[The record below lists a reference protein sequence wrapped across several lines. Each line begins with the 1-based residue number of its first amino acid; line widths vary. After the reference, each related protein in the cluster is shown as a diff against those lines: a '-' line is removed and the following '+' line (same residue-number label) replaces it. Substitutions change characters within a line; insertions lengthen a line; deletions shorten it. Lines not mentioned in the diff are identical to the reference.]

1 VSGCTLVTQ
10 DKFQDDSIR
19 RWEKHI
25 ATSSSYYS
33 LLELTP
39 AATLDEV
46 RRAYRQKSKLYHP
59 DTTLL
64 PSEVAVQKFR
74 ELNEAYAV
82 LSNPERRQRYDTQ
95 PGPPSQ
101 GMMSRSY
108 RPDFRD
114 NTPST
119 AALDPKERTLSPG
132 EVLALLIL
140 GATFLVCLMLAII
153 LGVARGE
160 MVIQNT
166 HFAWPIQP
174 HPPAAP
180 AQSRPSPP
188 VAPHKPALQS
198 TSIKRTP
205 RIQRHS
211 MEHHS
216 PAQPKM
222 G

>member
-10 DKFQDDSIR
+10 DKFKDDSTR
-19 RWEKHI
+19 RLERI
-25 ATSSSYYS
+25 ASPLSYYS
-33 LLELTP
+33 LLELSST
-39 AATLDEV
+39 ATLDEV

-64 PSEVAVQKFR
+64 PAEVAVQKFR

-82 LSNPERRQRYDTQ
+82 LSNPEQRQWYDAQ
-95 PGPPSQ
+95 PEPLSHEV
-101 GMMSRSY
+101 MARSPY

-114 NTPST
+114 ATTPT

-132 EVLALLIL
+132 EILALLIL
-140 GATFLVCLMLAII
+140 GATFLVCLVLAII

-166 HFAWPIQP
+166 HLEWPVHRNHASPIQP
-174 HPPAAP
+174 HP
-180 AQSRPSPP
+180 SSL
-188 VAPHKPALQS
+188 VAPSKPTVKSSTPDQPQHKP
-198 TSIKRTP
+198 
-205 RIQRHS
+205 QR
-211 MEHHS
+211 
-216 PAQPKM
+216 KTI